1 MEWSLVRAPLKS
13 SQQIYLLL
21 EPKQFLYFIDCQ
33 KRLKNLKIFH
43 FHSKLENIFMKYIFQ
58 YFNIFFVS
66 KNYNFIDIEN
76 DPFRRK
82 SFKRLMVHFRLKRSG
97 NAEITI
103 TCEFSKVKT
112 KRWENQ
118 KLFPKRLKNSPKR
131 KVKNR
136 I

>member
-1 MEWSLVRAPLKS
+1 MGACGVVWYVCVCVGTCGGFRAEKVSLAT
-13 SQQIYLLL
+13 
-21 EPKQFLYFIDCQ
+21 LYYPDTLVNPDTC
-33 KRLKNLKIFH
+33 LGD
-43 FHSKLENIFMKYIFQ
+43 IFMKYIFQ
-58 YFNIFFVS
+58 YFNTFFGS